1 MNQPDYPAIRATL
14 ICPLCLQDKD
24 AGSLVCWNCYRE
36 NELRYGM
43 PNDVHALLDQ
53 AERKLNP

>member
-24 AGSLVCWNCYRE
+24 AIFPPVGVMYAMGCNRS
-36 NELRYGM
+36 
-43 PNDVHALLDQ
+43 AKS
-53 AERKLNP
+53 AEI